1 MVSGPSTLYTTRNES
16 KRPTGRLP
24 GSPSGTDET
33 GQKGINTMMKRNKKS
48 TGKSTGKSLKSNISY
63 VKLPEFKGTVQIED
77 GEMWLKSGKYDAPSV
92 SVKIDPDETVSDWM
106 RKITLRNVVLT
117 VEENDKGYPELV
129 ISGHNDEDDED
140 DAGDDDDLPF

>member
-1 MVSGPSTLYTTRNES
+1 
-16 KRPTGRLP
+16 
-24 GSPSGTDET
+24 
-33 GQKGINTMMKRNKKS
+33 MMKRNNKKS
-48 TGKSTGKSLKSNISY
+48 TGKSNMSY
-63 VKLPEFKGTVQIED
+63 VKLPEFEGTVQIED

-117 VEENDKGYPELV
+117 VEENDKGFPELV

-140 DAGDDDDLPF
+140 DAGDE

>member
-1 MVSGPSTLYTTRNES
+1 
-16 KRPTGRLP
+16 
-24 GSPSGTDET
+24 
-33 GQKGINTMMKRNKKS
+33 MMKRNNKKS
-48 TGKSTGKSLKSNISY
+48 TGKSRKSNMSY
-63 VKLPEFKGTVQIED
+63 VKLPEFEGAVQIED

-117 VEENDKGYPELV
+117 VEENDKGYSELV

-140 DAGDDDDLPF
+140 DAGDE

>member
-1 MVSGPSTLYTTRNES
+1 MNKFFSTKS
-16 KRPTGRLP
+16 KRPPGRLP

-33 GQKGINTMMKRNKKS
+33 GQKGINTMMKRNNK
-48 TGKSTGKSLKSNISY
+48 KSTGKSLKSNMSY
-63 VKLPEFKGTVQIED
+63 VKLPEFEGTVQIED

-106 RKITLRNVVLT
+106 RKITLHNVVLT

-129 ISGHNDEDDED
+129 ISGHNDDED
-140 DAGDDDDLPF
+140 DAGDE